1 MKKQLWKKNNG
12 LRRHKKDYHKKHWR
26 KFLGSSLAMDE
37 TDTRRFIQNELSIR
51 RSIFFLER
59 SNMES
64 SKIQQIREGA
74 GESKK

>member
-1 MKKQLWKKNNG
+1 
-12 LRRHKKDYHKKHWR
+12 
-26 KFLGSSLAMDE
+26 MDE

-59 SNMES
+59 SNRES

>member
-1 MKKQLWKKNNG
+1 M
-12 LRRHKKDYHKKHWR
+12 
-26 KFLGSSLAMDE
+26 GSSLAMDE